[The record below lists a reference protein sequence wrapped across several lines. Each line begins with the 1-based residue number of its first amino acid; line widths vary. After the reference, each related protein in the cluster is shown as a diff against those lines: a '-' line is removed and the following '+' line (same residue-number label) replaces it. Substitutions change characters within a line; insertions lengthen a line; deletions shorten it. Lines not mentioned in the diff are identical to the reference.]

1 MSYYYEAGFYGT
13 VEQFRAVHANSAEK
27 KSSPSRYDYRSES
40 IQYTGGAEQ
49 EQLRRGAIDAFFD
62 GRPANLAAIMQYP
75 EELAIKKGYV
85 SSADRN
91 PEDARANVISAI
103 IEKSSDLATD
113 FRHLAIAVP
122 REDEKTRSEILLG
135 AMLALSRM
143 ENRQEDVKA
152 LAQVN
157 LKFFPRDGKIKAVQQ
172 ILAGALDETAPVSG
186 QDSGVYGLV
195 SQAAAYESKEEKPLS
210 DILAHALY
218 LAATKP
224 RKTDS
229 VWNTVKT
236 AARAGVPSAE
246 IQDSLNR
253 ALLHV
258 ILKKDPEEAV
268 KALLGAHADPNASG
282 ADGYKGRIL
291 VMAIKQEAAPSV
303 IALLHEKGADFADA
317 ITLMKAK
324 LEENWTTAEKNA
336 LRAQAKRITG
346 KGIPGETV
354 QEVKAEELEA
364 LRAELQETKKQLTE
378 KTSELETVRD
388 ELAAEKRKLSTAN
401 STISTLE
408 SRVRTLRRRSSYY

>member
-1 MSYYYEAGFYGT
+1 MGYYYETGFYGT
-13 VEQFRAVHANSAEK
+13 VEQFSAAHANSAAK

-40 IQYTGGAEQ
+40 VQYIGGAEQ
-49 EQLRRGAIDAFFD
+49 EQLRQGAIDAFFD
-62 GRPANLAAIMQYP
+62 GRPEKLAAIMQNP
-75 EELAIKKGYV
+75 AAFAIKKGYV
-85 SSADRN
+85 SAADKR

-122 REDEKTRSEILLG
+122 REDEKTRREVLLG
-135 AMLALSRM
+135 GMLALARM
-143 ENRQEDVKA
+143 DDRMEDVKA
-152 LAQVN
+152 LARID

-172 ILAGALDETAPVSG
+172 ILADTLDEVVPVSG

-236 AARAGVPSAE
+236 AALTGVPSAE

-258 ILKKDPEEAV
+258 ILKKDAENAV
-268 KALLGAHADPNASG
+268 KALLGAHADPNAPG

-291 VMAIKQEAAPSV
+291 AMAIKREASPAI

-317 ITLMKAK
+317 IALMKTR
-324 LEENWTTAEKNA
+324 LEENWTGAEKNA
-336 LRAQAKRITG
+336 LRAHAKSITG

-364 LRAELQETKKQLTE
+364 LRAELEETKKQLTE
-378 KTSELETVRD
+378 KTD
-388 ELAAEKRKLSTAN
+388 ELKTTKDDLDAANRKLTTAN
-401 STISTLE
+401 SEISNLN
-408 SRVRTLRRRSSYY
+408 SKVRRLRRSSSYY